1 MKQHLSKDYIINYL
15 KDYYINN
22 KSVPKSRDKSH
33 PFSDKTVYNKF
44 GGWNK
49 ALIEADIPLNVNEPK
64 EVICNQ
70 CNKLFTKLYNQIK
83 KSNHHFCS
91 KSCCAKYNNKII
103 DRTLSEISKNKI
115 REKLQ
120 KIHKCVVCE
129 SIIKGG
135 QRKTCS
141 DECKKKVNINNG
153 KIGGL
158 KGGRASVASQ
168 QRRSKNEIFF
178 SNLCIQ
184 YFGKDDILCNEQIFK
199 DINGNFWDCDIYI
212 KSLKI
217 AILWDGFFW
226 HYSPNATDKQK
237 ARDILKRK
245 IILNNNSTYYT
256 IIDKGKYNE
265 KFVKEQFYLFL
276 HKQQFKTTLDRIIR
290 LK

>member
-1 MKQHLSKDYIINYL
+1 MTKLTKDYIINYL
-15 KDYYINN
+15 KEYYN
-22 KSVPKSRDKSH
+22 KYNKTPISRDKSH
-33 PFSDKTVYNKF
+33 PFSDKTVYNQF

-49 ALIEADIPLNVNEPK
+49 ALIEADIPLNVNKPK

-83 KSNHHFCS
+83 TTNNHFCS
-91 KSCCAKYNNKII
+91 KSCSAKYNNSIRI
-103 DRTLSEISKNKI
+103 RTEETNNKT
-115 REKLQ
+115 RLALQ
-120 KIHKCVVCE
+120 KSHKCILCE

-135 QRKTCS
+135 RRKTCS
-141 DECKKKVNINNG
+141 EKCLKQIHKLNS
-153 KIGGL
+153 KIGGV

-184 YFGKDDILCNEQIFK
+184 YFKKDDILCNEQIFK

-212 KSLKI
+212 KSLKM
-217 AILWDGFFW
+217 AILWDGWYW
-226 HYSPNATDKQK
+226 HYSLNATDKQK

-245 IILNNNSTYYT
+245 IILDNNSTYYT

-265 KFVKEQFYLFL
+265 NFVKEQFYLFL
-276 HKQQFKTTLDRIIR
+276 HKQQFKMTLDRIIR